1 MESIILTN
9 ANRFYVFYSVKTDR
23 QLTALASA
31 YNREIRTE
39 RVVVVD
45 GNRTKPSA
53 HPLIKVTILN

>member
-1 MESIILTN
+1 MESIVLTN
-9 ANRFYVFYSVKTDR
+9 AEQFYVFYSSKTDR

-45 GNRTKPSA
+45 GNRTNPSA
-53 HPLIKVTILN
+53 YPLTKVTILN